1 MDSCS
6 RTWNLLHR
14 VVRQAKPVAN
24 PSISLSM
31 CRNRTCVA
39 ATSFAAELQLTR
51 FFFTI
56 LLHLKDNLPQ
66 FSQINDGCLW
76 RVGLSLARHHR
87 SGRQQSNCVERFRHS
102 AILNRDASPD
112 GFCSKHRK
120 GSLKA
125 SKTSVRARDVL
136 YESRTKRKSSVRTR
150 VSIVMVFAFGF
161 ALALQGDYLPVVPLQ
176 DR

>member
-1 MDSCS
+1 M
-6 RTWNLLHR
+6 
-14 VVRQAKPVAN
+14 
-24 PSISLSM
+24 
-31 CRNRTCVA
+31 A

-66 FSQINDGCLW
+66 FSQINDGCLC

-87 SGRQQSNCVERFRHS
+87 SGRQQSNCVEGFRHS
-102 AILNRDASPD
+102 AILQPADASPN